1 MIIDCGP
8 SRGFHLLNSFQIGYK
23 RDRTVKSGMA
33 ILRSCAD
40 APSDRTRKN
49 PAAMSFPSTDWTS
62 GIRAISMIVLTASG
76 LSLGGCAGMGDGA
89 LSGAFVD
96 PATYELYD
104 CKQLEA
110 ARKSLEARTT
120 QLQGYIDKA
129 QTGTAGTV
137 VGEVAYRND
146 YISTRASLKLA
157 NEAWERGKCVAT
169 PTPAPA
175 AAPASKGKGRVG
187 H

>member
-1 MIIDCGP
+1 
-8 SRGFHLLNSFQIGYK
+8 
-23 RDRTVKSGMA
+23 
-33 ILRSCAD
+33 
-40 APSDRTRKN
+40 
-49 PAAMSFPSTDWTS
+49 MSFPSIDWTS
-62 GIRAISMIVLTASG
+62 GIRAVSMVVLTASG
-76 LSLGGCAGMGDGA
+76 LGLAGCANVGDSA

-96 PATYELYD
+96 PARYELYD

-110 ARKSLEARTT
+110 ERKSLEARTV

-169 PTPAPA
+169 PAPAPA
-175 AAPASKGKGRVG
+175 AAPASKGKSRAG

>member
-1 MIIDCGP
+1 
-8 SRGFHLLNSFQIGYK
+8 
-23 RDRTVKSGMA
+23 
-33 ILRSCAD
+33 
-40 APSDRTRKN
+40 
-49 PAAMSFPSTDWTS
+49 
-62 GIRAISMIVLTASG
+62 
-76 LSLGGCAGMGDGA
+76 MGDSA

-96 PATYELYD
+96 PARYELYD
-104 CKQLEA
+104 CKQLEVE
-110 ARKSLEARTT
+110 RKSLEARTA

-129 QTGTAGTV
+129 QTGTAGAV

-169 PTPAPA
+169 QAPVPATP
-175 AAPASKGKGRVG
+175 PASKGKSRVG

>member
-1 MIIDCGP
+1 
-8 SRGFHLLNSFQIGYK
+8 
-23 RDRTVKSGMA
+23 
-33 ILRSCAD
+33 
-40 APSDRTRKN
+40 
-49 PAAMSFPSTDWTS
+49 MSFLSIDWTS
-62 GIRAISMIVLTASG
+62 GIRAVSMVVLTASG
-76 LSLGGCAGMGDGA
+76 LGLAGCANVGDSA

-96 PATYELYD
+96 PARYELYD

-110 ARKSLEARTT
+110 ERKSLEARTV

-169 PTPAPA
+169 PAPAPA
-175 AAPASKGKGRVG
+175 VAPASKGKSRAG

>member
-1 MIIDCGP
+1 
-8 SRGFHLLNSFQIGYK
+8 
-23 RDRTVKSGMA
+23 
-33 ILRSCAD
+33 
-40 APSDRTRKN
+40 
-49 PAAMSFPSTDWTS
+49 
-62 GIRAISMIVLTASG
+62 MIVLMASG
-76 LSLGGCAGMGDGA
+76 LSLAGCANVGDSA

-96 PATYELYD
+96 PARYELYD

-110 ARKSLEARTT
+110 ERKALEARTT
-120 QLQGYIDKA
+120 LLQGYIDKA

-146 YISTRASLKLA
+146 YITTRASLKLA

-169 PTPAPA
+169 PPPA
-175 AAPASKGKGRVG
+175 APSTNKGKGRVG

>member
-1 MIIDCGP
+1 MPPVYSDWKSG
-8 SRGFHLLNSFQIGYK
+8 L
-23 RDRTVKSGMA
+23 RTVSMVVLAG
-33 ILRSCAD
+33 S
-40 APSDRTRKN
+40 S
-49 PAAMSFPSTDWTS
+49 
-62 GIRAISMIVLTASG
+62 ISLA
-76 LSLGGCAGMGDGA
+76 GCAGVGDGA

-96 PATYELYD
+96 PAKYELYD

-110 ARKSLEARTT
+110 ERKSLEARSTE
-120 QLQGYIDKA
+120 LQGYIDKA
-129 QTGTAGTV
+129 RTGTAGTV

-169 PTPAPA
+169 AAPPPATT
-175 AAPASKGKGRVG
+175 PASKGKGRAG

>member
-1 MIIDCGP
+1 
-8 SRGFHLLNSFQIGYK
+8 
-23 RDRTVKSGMA
+23 MA
-33 ILRSCAD
+33 
-40 APSDRTRKN
+40 
-49 PAAMSFPSTDWTS
+49 
-62 GIRAISMIVLTASG
+62 VLTASG
-76 LSLGGCAGMGDGA
+76 ISLAGCAGVGDSA

-96 PATYELYD
+96 PAKYELYD

-110 ARKSLEARTT
+110 ERKSLEARSA

-146 YISTRASLKLA
+146 YISARASLKLA

-175 AAPASKGKGRVG
+175 AAPASKGKGRVS

>member
-1 MIIDCGP
+1 
-8 SRGFHLLNSFQIGYK
+8 
-23 RDRTVKSGMA
+23 
-33 ILRSCAD
+33 
-40 APSDRTRKN
+40 
-49 PAAMSFPSTDWTS
+49 MSFSSTDWTS
-62 GIRAISMIVLTASG
+62 GIRAISIVVLMASG
-76 LSLGGCAGMGDGA
+76 VSVAGCAGVGDSA

-96 PATYELYD
+96 PAKYELYD

-110 ARKSLEARTT
+110 ERKSLEARTT

-137 VGEVAYRND
+137 VGEMAYRND

-169 PTPAPA
+169 PAPAPA
-175 AAPASKGKGRVG
+175 APPASKGKGRVG

>member
-1 MIIDCGP
+1 
-8 SRGFHLLNSFQIGYK
+8 
-23 RDRTVKSGMA
+23 
-33 ILRSCAD
+33 
-40 APSDRTRKN
+40 
-49 PAAMSFPSTDWTS
+49 MSFPSIDRTF
-62 GIRAISMIVLTASG
+62 GIRAMAIAVLTASG
-76 LSLGGCAGMGDGA
+76 ISLAGCAGVGDSA

-96 PATYELYD
+96 PAKYDLYD

-110 ARKSLEARTT
+110 ERKTLEARTT

-129 QTGTAGTV
+129 RTGTAGTV
-137 VGEVAYRND
+137 VGEAVYRND

-169 PTPAPA
+169 PAPAPSTP
-175 AAPASKGKGRVG
+175 PASKGKGRAG

>member
-1 MIIDCGP
+1 
-8 SRGFHLLNSFQIGYK
+8 
-23 RDRTVKSGMA
+23 
-33 ILRSCAD
+33 
-40 APSDRTRKN
+40 
-49 PAAMSFPSTDWTS
+49 MSFPPIDWKS
-62 GIRAISMIVLTASG
+62 GIRVLSIAVLTASG
-76 LSLGGCAGMGDGA
+76 VNLAGCAGVGDSA

-96 PATYELYD
+96 PAKYELYD

-110 ARKSLEARTT
+110 ERKSLEARTA

-157 NEAWERGKCVAT
+157 NEAWERGKCEATVA
-169 PTPAPA
+169 PPPASA
-175 AAPASKGKGRVG
+175 AAGSSKGRAG
-187 H
+187 HR

>member
-1 MIIDCGP
+1 M
-8 SRGFHLLNSFQIGYK
+8 SFLSV
-23 RDRTVKSGMA
+23 DRT
-33 ILRSCAD
+33 
-40 APSDRTRKN
+40 
-49 PAAMSFPSTDWTS
+49 F
-62 GIRAISMIVLTASG
+62 GIRAMAIAVLTASG
-76 LSLGGCAGMGDGA
+76 ISLAGCAGVGDSA

-96 PATYELYD
+96 PAKYDLYD

-110 ARKSLEARTT
+110 ERKTLEARTT

-129 QTGTAGTV
+129 RTGTAGTV
-137 VGEVAYRND
+137 VGEAVYRND

-169 PTPAPA
+169 PTPAPPTP
-175 AAPASKGKGRVG
+175 PASKGKGRAG

>member
-1 MIIDCGP
+1 MMIGRYCSNG
-8 SRGFHLLNSFQIGYK
+8 FQIGCK
-23 RDRTVKSGMA
+23 RDRRVKSGGA
-33 ILRSCAD
+33 ILRSCPD
-40 APSDRTRKN
+40 APSFRTRKN
-49 PAAMSFPSTDWTS
+49 LAAMPFPSSDRTS
-62 GIRAISMIVLTASG
+62 GIRAVSMAVLMVSG
-76 LSLGGCAGMGDGA
+76 LILAGCAGAGDGA

-96 PATYELYD
+96 PAKYELYD

-110 ARKSLEARTT
+110 ERSSLEARSA

-129 QTGTAGTV
+129 QTGTAGAV
-137 VGEVAYRND
+137 VGEMAYRND

-169 PTPAPA
+169 PAPAPA
-175 AAPASKGKGRVG
+175 TPSAGKGKGRVG